1 MLFSTT
7 TSKARTWG
15 SRRINEREVN
25 ILWCPINKTHAKLK
39 QEQLDH
45 YQAPQPSFKHC
56 LEHKHCTQL
65 SQILLFFFFP
75 FGTKYISPWKSIHQL
90 PCYIN
95 SPSVVNVYRVN
106 YSLEVEINSLK
117 RMSVLTL
124 EWWQLSDYSDN
135 YLLIHS
141 TSVYWTVLEIFLYY
155 MVLQKHSYSTTW

>member
-15 SRRINEREVN
+15 SRWINEREVN
-25 ILWCPINKTHAKLK
+25 ILWSPINKTHVKLK
-39 QEQLDH
+39 QEHLDH

-56 LEHKHCTQL
+56 TQPTVTNPP
-65 SQILLFFFFP
+65 FFFFS

-90 PCYIN
+90 PCYFN

-106 YSLEVEINSLK
+106 YSLDVEINSLK

-124 EWWQLSDYSDN
+124 EWWQLSDYLDS

-155 MVLQKHSYSTTW
+155 MVLQKYSYSTTW